1 VRSHATIVALVL
13 AVIATAGIFVAP
25 ESKSWADS
33 GDVMFYLGSAETFA
47 HGGGIRAPIGPWET
61 SGEAGAADS
70 LSVTSH
76 YPPGFSIVLG
86 TVITLGATPNAAARI
101 VRAIS
106 LGLTVGI
113 TVLLVASIAG
123 ALAGALAGI
132 LVMISPFV
140 VFTHT
145 IVFSEPVF
153 TVFVVA
159 TIALM
164 VKRPDRP
171 LVYGVTAALSLGVRL
186 IGVTLTGA
194 ATLWAFS
201 RPGTL
206 RTRATR
212 AALAFAPSLV
222 LEAIWLGYVAA
233 HHGGDARHFGW
244 YGPAMPLMR
253 KLLGINLWW
262 FWPTPDTV
270 HGAWVV
276 AMKGVM
282 LVLFVAVVARA
293 WRDNRARLL
302 LTVVGLV
309 FVLYNLVYI
318 TDRLVLDWP
327 NNFELRNF
335 SVTDV
340 LLAIAAATS
349 VGVVWPKQR
358 VLTTAALVAWL
369 GAATYGSA
377 TFLRDAAYETLV
389 YDATAR
395 ASSVL
400 SWVRA
405 DPYHREIYTNW
416 NARVWRVTDR
426 RTRNLPLVFDADTI
440 KALGAAM
447 TRTHGVMIGWPSRL
461 PTFSLRP
468 EEMSRYATPDTI
480 AVLLHLPMLVRARD
494 GIVWGPPPDSEPAKL

>member
-13 AVIATAGIFVAP
+13 AGLATAGIIVAP

-61 SGEAGAADS
+61 GGEAGAADS
-70 LSVTSH
+70 LTVTSH
-76 YPPGFSIVLG
+76 YPPGFSIALG
-86 TVITLGATPNAAARI
+86 TLIKLGSTPNAAAKI
-101 VRAIS
+101 VRAVS

-113 TVLLVASIAG
+113 TVMLVASLVG
-123 ALAGALAGI
+123 TLAGALAGI
-132 LVMISPFV
+132 MVMISPFV

-164 VKRPDRP
+164 VRRPDRP
-171 LVYGVTAALSLGVRL
+171 LAYGATAALSLGVRL
-186 IGVTLTGA
+186 IGVALTGA

-233 HHGGDARHFGW
+233 NHGGDARHFGW

-262 FWPTPDTV
+262 FWPMPDTV
-270 HGAWVV
+270 SGAWVV
-276 AMKGVM
+276 IVKVIMVA
-282 LVLFVAVVARA
+282 LFVALLVCA
-293 WRDNRARLL
+293 WRETRARPL
-302 LTVVGLV
+302 LTVLGLV

-318 TDRLVLDWP
+318 TDRLVMDWP

-340 LLAIAAATS
+340 LLAIAVATS
-349 VGVVWPKQR
+349 VGAIWPR
-358 VLTTAALVAWL
+358 HRILMTATICAWL

-377 TFLRDAAYETLV
+377 TFLRDAARETLV

-395 ASSVL
+395 ASAIL

-426 RTRNLPLVFDADTI
+426 RTRNLPLVFNADTI

-447 TRTHGVMIGWPSRL
+447 ARTHGVLIGWPSRL

-468 EEMSRYATPDTI
+468 EEMSRYATPDTV
-480 AVLLHLPMLVRARD
+480 AALLHLPMLVRGRD
-494 GIVWGPPPDSEPAKL
+494 GTVWGPPPEAAER

>member
-13 AVIATAGIFVAP
+13 AVIATAGILVAP

-33 GDVMFYLGSAETFA
+33 GDVMFYLGSAETLA
-47 HGGGIRAPIGPWET
+47 HGGGVRAPIGPWE
-61 SGEAGAADS
+61 AGAADS
-70 LSVTSH
+70 LTVTSH
-76 YPPGFSIVLG
+76 YPPGFSIALG
-86 TVITLGATPNAAARI
+86 TVIRLGATPTAAAKI
-101 VRAIS
+101 VRAVS

-113 TVLLVASIAG
+113 TVILVASIVG
-123 ALAGALAGI
+123 TLAGALAGI
-132 LVMISPFV
+132 MVMISPFV

-164 VKRPDRP
+164 VTRPDRP
-171 LVYGVTAALSLGVRL
+171 LAYGATAALALGVRL
-186 IGVTLTGA
+186 IGVALTGA

-201 RPGTL
+201 RPGNL

-212 AALAFAPSLV
+212 AAIAFVPSIV
-222 LEAIWLGYVAA
+222 LQGIWLAYVAA
-233 HHGGDARHFGW
+233 NHGGDARKFGW
-244 YGPAMPLMR
+244 YGPAMPLVR

-270 HGAWVV
+270 SGVWVV
-276 AMKGVM
+276 GMKGVM
-282 LVLFVAVVARA
+282 LVLFVVLIASA
-293 WRDNRARLL
+293 WRDNRARPL
-302 LTVVGLV
+302 LTILGLV

-318 TDRLVLDWP
+318 TDRLVMDWP

-335 SVTDV
+335 SVADV

-349 VGVVWPKQR
+349 VGVVWPRQR
-358 VLTTAALVAWL
+358 ALITAAIVAWL
-369 GAATYGSA
+369 GAAAYGSA
-377 TFLRDAAYETLV
+377 TFLRDAARETAV
-389 YDATAR
+389 YNAAAR
-395 ASSVL
+395 ASAIL

-426 RTRNLPLVFDADTI
+426 RTRNLPLVFNADTI

-447 TRTHGVMIGWPSRL
+447 ARTHGVLITWPSRL

-468 EEMSRYATPDTI
+468 EEMSSYATPDTI
-480 AVLLHLPMLVRARD
+480 AALLHLPMLVRGRD
-494 GIVWGPPPDSEPAKL
+494 GIVWGPPPEPLER

>member
-13 AVIATAGIFVAP
+13 SGLATAGILVAP

-47 HGGGIRAPIGPWET
+47 HGGGIRAPIGPWE
-61 SGEAGAADS
+61 GGAADS

-76 YPPGFSIVLG
+76 YPPGFSIALG
-86 TVITLGATPNAAARI
+86 TVIKLGATPNAAARL
-101 VRAIS
+101 VRAVS

-113 TVLLVASIAG
+113 SVLLVASIVG
-123 ALAGALAGI
+123 TLAGALAGVM
-132 LVMISPFV
+132 VMISPFV

-164 VKRPDRP
+164 VMRPDRP
-171 LVYGVTAALSLGVRL
+171 LAYGLTAALSLGVRL
-186 IGVTLTGA
+186 IGVALTGA

-206 RTRATR
+206 RVRAARAT
-212 AALAFAPSLV
+212 LAFVPSLV

-244 YGPAMPLMR
+244 YGPALPLMR

-262 FWPTPDTV
+262 VWPTPDTV
-270 HGAWVV
+270 TGAWVV

-282 LVLFVAVVARA
+282 LVLCVALIVRA
-293 WRDNRARLL
+293 WRDTRARPLL
-302 LTVVGLV
+302 AVLGLV
-309 FVLYNLVYI
+309 FALYNLVYI
-318 TDRLVLDWP
+318 TDRLVMDWP

-340 LLAIAAATS
+340 LLAIAVATS

-358 VLTTAALVAWL
+358 TPITAAIVAWL

-377 TFLRDAAYETLV
+377 TFLSDAAREALA

-395 ASSVL
+395 ASAIL

-426 RTRNLPLVFDADTI
+426 RTRTLPLVFDADTI
-440 KALGAAM
+440 NALGAAM
-447 TRTHGVMIGWPSRL
+447 ARAHGVLIGWPSRL

-480 AVLLHLPMLVRARD
+480 AALLHLPLLVRGRD
-494 GIVWGPPPDSEPAKL
+494 GTVWGPPSER

>member
-13 AVIATAGIFVAP
+13 ACLATAGILVAP

-47 HGGGIRAPIGPWET
+47 HGGGIRAPIGPWE
-61 SGEAGAADS
+61 GGVADS
-70 LSVTSH
+70 LGVTSH

-86 TVITLGATPNAAARI
+86 IVIRLGSTPNAAAKI
-101 VRAIS
+101 VRAVS

-113 TVLLVASIAG
+113 SVMLVASIVG
-123 ALAGALAGI
+123 TLAGALAGI
-132 LVMISPFV
+132 MVMISPFV

-153 TVFVVA
+153 TVFVVT

-164 VKRPDRP
+164 VRRPDRP
-171 LVYGVTAALSLGVRL
+171 LTYGATAALSLGVRL
-186 IGVTLTGA
+186 IGVALTGA

-201 RPGTL
+201 RPGNL

-233 HHGGDARHFGW
+233 NHGGDARHFGW
-244 YGPAMPLMR
+244 YGPAIPLMR

-262 FWPTPDTV
+262 FWPMPDTV
-270 HGAWVV
+270 SGAWVV
-276 AMKGVM
+276 VVKVIMVA
-282 LVLFVAVVARA
+282 LFVALLVCA
-293 WRDNRARLL
+293 WRETRARPL
-302 LTVVGLV
+302 LTVLGLV

-318 TDRLVLDWP
+318 TDRLVMDWP

-340 LLAIAAATS
+340 LLAIAVATS
-349 VGVVWPKQR
+349 VGVIWPR
-358 VLTTAALVAWL
+358 HRILITATICAWL

-377 TFLRDAAYETLV
+377 TFLRDAARETLV
-389 YDATAR
+389 YDGTAR
-395 ASSVL
+395 ASAIL

-416 NARVWRVTDR
+416 NARIWRVTDR
-426 RTRNLPLVFDADTI
+426 RTRNLPLVFNADTI

-447 TRTHGVMIGWPSRL
+447 ARTHGVLISWPSRL

-468 EEMSRYATPDTI
+468 EEMSSYATPDTI
-480 AVLLHLPMLVRARD
+480 AALLHLQMLVRGRD
-494 GIVWGPPPDSEPAKL
+494 GIVWGPPPEAPER